1 MSNTQP
7 HPGDMRAAFIGLV
20 AGAVVLFV
28 LLFGIVKMTNA
39 KYAGEKHGETP
50 AAATH

>member
-7 HPGDMRAAFIGLV
+7 HPGDMRAAFTGLV

-28 LLFGIVKMTNA
+28 ILFGIVKMTNA
-39 KYAGEKHGETP
+39 KYAGHEGAKP
-50 AAATH
+50 AAESAH

>member
-7 HPGDMRAAFIGLV
+7 HPGDMRAAFTGLI

-39 KYAGEKHGETP
+39 KYAKHGEAP
-50 AAATH
+50 AATTTH